1 MHYFPNNF
9 PVTLEKTKLVPS
21 TLSDQNTNLA
31 AHLSLQTCQL
41 PATFLPTWL
50 FHYAT
55 TKLKQLLFSIMEILS
70 TSPVCLTSVLQHY
83 LWHLLSANT
92 RSIEVPLFVSSS
104 PSPHSLQDLVQPQEL
119 EGIIRLLLDR
129 PTEERGMVRLL
140 SNQRYEPGFYSQCSQ
155 CQVRG
160 PYAVK
165 HTCRAI
171 EQALLM
177 HEHLLMHQSD
187 SRVSKQQYAK
197 ATLIGLSSS
206 SSF

>member
-1 MHYFPNNF
+1 MVRNWDFSSCLDGLLMSHWKRLDSELFCHNPHEDFSHTQMFCSLSYVGNSTIQGPALWFLLWFKLEKELREMHYFPNNF

-104 PSPHSLQDLVQPQEL
+104 PSPHSL
-119 EGIIRLLLDR
+119 
-129 PTEERGMVRLL
+129 
-140 SNQRYEPGFYSQCSQ
+140 
-155 CQVRG
+155 
-160 PYAVK
+160 
-165 HTCRAI
+165 
-171 EQALLM
+171 
-177 HEHLLMHQSD
+177 
-187 SRVSKQQYAK
+187 
-197 ATLIGLSSS
+197 
-206 SSF
+206 